1 MGWIWSVH
9 ANHEPI
15 QRYPLESQRV
25 ISRPFSHPGPGSPSG
40 SLLLNCPG
48 QVPTVG
54 TMKNTT
60 RRTELKKQIRAVADM
75 IENDGPLLGV
85 HQKAWTESWTKQLLE
100 MVRELETIS

>member
-1 MGWIWSVH
+1 
-9 ANHEPI
+9 
-15 QRYPLESQRV
+15 
-25 ISRPFSHPGPGSPSG
+25 
-40 SLLLNCPG
+40 
-48 QVPTVG
+48 
-54 TMKNTT
+54 MKNTT